1 MGQAPSEVADGETI
15 VRVILHPF
23 HFDSKGRLK
32 PQAFESPRTKDE
44 VSVIRLDFSD
54 ATFCKRWGKHRVAVE
69 GAKEYKGLAAFRAA
83 SVRAISSQIIATPK
97 HDCPAHA
104 DIRYG
109 YVRPQQDEPGTPRE
123 IEALR
128 SRLKELIRNVKYY
141 PDQDVTAEQWT
152 GDAVTAPA

>member
-32 PQAFESPRTKDE
+32 PQAFESPRSLSYSFRTQHF
-44 VSVIRLDFSD
+44 VSAGENIALQSKVPKSTRDSLLFARLQFARS
-54 ATFCKRWGKHRVAVE
+54 
-69 GAKEYKGLAAFRAA
+69 L
-83 SVRAISSQIIATPK
+83 TPK